1 MRSLG
6 TVRIDIMGDVAIK
19 YRLLPESP
27 DADMEDLKQKIG
39 TALPEGARI
48 ANLSM
53 KPFAFGLNA
62 IEVVVVVRDEAGIS
76 DRTEESLSSISGI
89 QSIETLEMSLL

>member
-1 MRSLG
+1 
-6 TVRIDIMGDVAIK
+6 MGDVAIK

-27 DADMEDLKQKIG
+27 DADMEDLKQKIEA
-39 TALPEGARI
+39 ALPEGARI
-48 ANLSM
+48 ANLSI

-62 IEVVVVVRDEAGIS
+62 IEVVVVVGDEAGIS